1 MNKIKVG
8 LIYGGQ
14 SFEHEVSLETARSIR
29 ENIDTDKFELIDIFI
44 DRDGKF
50 DESLLDQIDVAFL
63 AVHGPNCEDGKLQAF
78 LENRG
83 VKYTGP
89 GVEASRINMNKT
101 VMHDVFKKNGLP
113 TVDYKGFAEID
124 QTIIIKYIKETGLPV
139 IVKPN
144 NMGSSV
150 GMTKLD
156 RIDEIDIALKMALQC
171 DDSIII
177 EKAIPKPREIEVAV
191 MGNDKLIISE
201 PGEVLTNGNVYSY
214 ETKYLNPFSTT
225 VNTNLDQHQK
235 DYVKSTAEK
244 AYIVTGC
251 KGYSRIDF
259 LLSEEKIYIN
269 EINTLPGF
277 TSISMFPKLMANIG
291 IDYKDLI
298 TRIINL
304 ALEN

>member
-101 VMHDVFKKNGLP
+101 VMHDFFKKNGLP